1 MEKLFQQF
9 NFKNNEIVFTYPNCD
24 IFGCFS
30 IFANIYLFD
39 YEKGFVV
46 RNWLGVRIEEE
57 SPWNFAVF
65 NEDYYSQLD
74 EGDVLKVVRE
84 RYDMYSIYCNEER
97 YCGVSKGTFMKIN
110 NLTETVSFST
120 IFEISKALRK
130 IIYDYAKSTNN
141 KKLLNLLETNPF
153 WSLKKAET
161 AEEALNLVSEGKY
174 NYSL

>member
-9 NFKNNEIVFTYPNCD
+9 NFKNDEIVFTYPNCD

-39 YEKGFVV
+39 YEKGFVA
-46 RNWLGVRIEEE
+46 RNCPGVRIEEG
-57 SPWNFAVF
+57 SQSFAVWDD
-65 NEDYYSQLD
+65 DYEEYA
-74 EGDVLKVVRE
+74 LKIEKE
-84 RYDMYSIYCNEER
+84 RYDMYSIYCNEESC
-97 YCGVSKGTFMKIN
+97 CGVEKGTFMKIN

-141 KKLLNLLETNPF
+141 KKLLNLLETNPI
-153 WSLKKAET
+153 WSLEKAET
-161 AEEALNLVSEGKY
+161 AEEALKLATEGKY
-174 NYSL
+174 N